1 MKRVIECL
9 GGCGNVVRLYGSY
22 KVSAQKLVK
31 NPHTGETSYQ
41 VIEGKICKEC
51 AEIAGYVTK
60 RQKNKTVGSSE
71 GKAEDQVP
79 TA

>member
-9 GGCGNVVRLYGSY
+9 GGCGNVVRLHGSY

-51 AEIAGYVTK
+51 AEKAGYVTK
-60 RQKNKTVGSSE
+60 RQKNKTMGQSTEQVE
-71 GKAEDQVP
+71 NQVP